1 MVDLKLFTNLKNYII
16 FKDMELTVLVDNNT
30 QKDYDLLAEF
40 GLSILIEDD
49 FHKVLFDCGYSDVFI
64 KNAYHMNI
72 ELGDVTD
79 IVLSH
84 SHNDHTGGFLWLQ
97 NLYKKL
103 LKVGFVINNK
113 RLIVHP
119 YVFQPHYDENFEN
132 IGFPGD
138 VNSISDFFDI
148 TYTKEPY
155 HITENLIYLGEF
167 PVSDS
172 SEDPDESAL
181 VYTSPKGLVII
192 SACSHAGL
200 VNIVEYAKK
209 VTNQHKIY
217 AIFGGIHLLEKS
229 DADVKKL
236 GIYLQRQG
244 VQMIYPCHCCDLRA
258 KIILSKYIPVKE
270 AYSGFK
276 MTV

>member
-1 MVDLKLFTNLKNYII
+1 
-16 FKDMELTVLVDNNT
+16 MELTVLVDNNI
-30 QKDYDLLAEF
+30 QKSYDLLAEF
-40 GLSILIEDD
+40 GLSILIEDEYS
-49 FHKVLFDCGYSDVFI
+49 KVLFDCGYSNVFI

-72 ELGDVTD
+72 DLADITDV
-79 IVLSH
+79 VLSH

-113 RLIVHP
+113 RLIMHP
-119 YVFQPHYDENFEN
+119 YTLQPHYDENFEN
-132 IGFPGD
+132 IGFPATED
-138 VNSISDFFDI
+138 AISDFFDI
-148 TYTKEPY
+148 TYVKEPY
-155 HITENLIYLGEF
+155 KITEKLIYLGEF

-181 VYTSPKGLVII
+181 VYNSPKGLVII
-192 SACSHAGL
+192 SGCSHAGV
-200 VNIVEYAKK
+200 VNIVEYAKQ
-209 VTNQHKIY
+209 VTGQHKIY
-217 AIFGGIHLLEKS
+217 AMIGGMHLISKS
-229 DADVKKL
+229 DNEVKKI

-258 KIILSKYIPVKE
+258 KIILSKYVPVKE

-276 MTV
+276 LTV

>member
-1 MVDLKLFTNLKNYII
+1 
-16 FKDMELTVLVDNNT
+16 MELTVLVDNNT
-30 QKDYDLLAEF
+30 QKDYDLLGEF
-40 GLSILIEDD
+40 GLSILIEDEYR
-49 FHKVLFDCGYSDVFI
+49 KILFDCGYSNVFI

-72 ELGDVTD
+72 DLADVTD

-113 RLIVHP
+113 RVVAHP
-119 YVFQPHYDENFEN
+119 YIFKPHLDENFAN

-138 VNSISDFFDI
+138 ENSISDFFEL
-148 TYTKEPY
+148 TYTKEPFK
-155 HITENLIYLGEF
+155 ITENLIYLGEF
-167 PVSDS
+167 PASDS

-181 VYTSPKGLVII
+181 VYTSKKGLIII
-192 SACSHAGL
+192 SGCAHAGL
-200 VNIVEYAKK
+200 ANIVEYAKK
-209 VTNQHKIY
+209 VTNQSKIY
-217 AIFGGIHLLEKS
+217 AIIGGVHLLQKS
-229 DADVKKL
+229 DTDIKKL

-258 KIILSKYIPVKE
+258 KIILSKYLTVKE

-276 MTV
+276 LSV